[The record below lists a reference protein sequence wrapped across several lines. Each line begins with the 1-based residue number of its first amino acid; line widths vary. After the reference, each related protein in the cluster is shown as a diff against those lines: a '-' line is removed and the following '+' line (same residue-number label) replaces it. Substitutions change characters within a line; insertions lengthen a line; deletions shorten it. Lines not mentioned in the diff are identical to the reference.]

1 MDELKSR
8 LERHKFHIQ
17 KLEALLRMLV
27 NESVEV
33 KQVPKLLLFNLFYGN
48 LFIFLIL
55 D

>member
-8 LERHKFHIQ
+8 LERHRFHIQ

-33 KQVPKLLLFNLFYGN
+33 KQVRFAKDSVSVK
-48 LFIFLIL
+48 IKMISLIA

>member
-33 KQVPKLLLFNLFYGN
+33 KQVPKLFYFNMLYNN
-48 LFIFLIL
+48 LYFCLML